1 MEDYGEDD
9 IRKRKIARKIGGKV
23 DREQSRIT
31 PTSMHWPA
39 GRLHAGDKLLRNIAF
54 CVHQQQ
60 QQFRRN
66 TAMAPTGRT
75 AGKQAGRSRPAT
87 DRAAGCRAD
96 AER

>member
-1 MEDYGEDD
+1 M
-9 IRKRKIARKIGGKV
+9 
-23 DREQSRIT
+23 QS
-31 PTSMHWPA
+31 WPA

-54 CVHQQQ
+54 CVHQQQQQQ

-87 DRAAGCRAD
+87 DRAAGWSTPNDDITCPLVNRPP
-96 AER
+96 R